1 MNNEIP
7 KPENLEPKEEDPQ
20 TQEKILESE
29 SAIQRS
35 PENDAERNSETQEL
49 QLKKELEELR
59 QTIENEPSSLATS
72 VSAKTME
79 ERMAVYEQK
88 HLPAYIAEQ
97 SPLRPVRSV
106 LGLVNKIR
114 GYKTDSEEEQNIPK
128 SGPFLV
134 ISNHFGGESGIQ
146 LGLLKD
152 HNAHLVASETLNWQ
166 RSGARNWL
174 LKKMGFLSV
183 RESLQNLDD
192 QEKKELMMRVPGR
205 AKKGYQQVIEREAAG
220 DTLVPRKNIQQ
231 IVATLVHGDPVVM
244 FPEGLF
250 MYMDQPGLQKGYE
263 GMEVIAREYKRVTG
277 KDLPILPTAITKN
290 GEGELGKKQIRV
302 GTLFTLSENQSVE
315 SSTDWAMRRVANLLP
330 EAEKGHYPNQP
341 QKDLT

>member
-1 MNNEIP
+1 MLAVNNEIP

-20 TQEKILESE
+20 TQEKISQGESV
-29 SAIQRS
+29 IQRS
-35 PENDAERNSETQEL
+35 SENDAEGNSETQEL
-49 QLKKELEELR
+49 QVKKELEELR
-59 QTIENEPSSLATS
+59 QTIENEPSSPAAPLST
-72 VSAKTME
+72 KTLE
-79 ERMAVYEQK
+79 ERMTAYEQK
-88 HLPAYIAEQ
+88 HLPSYIAEQ
-97 SPLRPVRSV
+97 GQLRPVRSI

-114 GYKTDSEEEQNIPK
+114 GYKTDPEEERNIPK

-146 LGLLKD
+146 LGLLKN

-192 QEKKELMMRVPGR
+192 QEKNELMTRVPKR
-205 AKKGYQQVIEREAAG
+205 AQTGYQQVIEREAAG

-250 MYMDQPGLQKGYE
+250 MYKDQPGLQKGYG
-263 GMEVIAREYKRVTG
+263 GMEIIAREYKRVTG
-277 KDLPILPTAITKN
+277 KELPILPTAITKN
-290 GEGELGKKQIRV
+290 GEGELGRKQIRV
-302 GTLFTLSENQSVE
+302 GAPFTFSENQGQE
-315 SSTDWAMRRVANLLP
+315 SNTDWAMQRVASLLP
-330 EAEKGHYPNQP
+330 EAEKGYYRESP
-341 QKDLT
+341 